1 MTLTLRNPVLGCR
14 YTPPT
19 ELSIFW
25 SLQTQGCYR
34 WTQSPIKMY
43 WYWVLKR
50 IWKNMPH
57 WVDFTQCSNKKY
69 TRLSTQWIFRIYR
82 YCVLNVVLKV
92 SVIECSW
99 ENSIDVL
106 MYSSI
111 TKKMEL
117 LSTQCSSKTF
127 IKLSTQSILR
137 VQGYCVLN

>member
-1 MTLTLRNPVLGCR
+1 M
-14 YTPPT
+14 
-19 ELSIFW
+19 
-25 SLQTQGCYR
+25 
-34 WTQSPIKMY
+34 
-43 WYWVLKR
+43 
-50 IWKNMPH
+50 
-57 WVDFTQCSNKKY
+57 DFIQCSNKTY
-69 TRLSTQWIFRIYR
+69 TRLSTQEIFRIYE

-117 LSTQCSSKTF
+117 LSTQYNSKTF